1 MADIIALANQKGGV
15 GKTTSTL
22 SLGVA
27 LANQGKKV
35 LLIDADPQGN
45 LTICLGYND
54 LENKPTLAHLMQA
67 EMYDYDIDV
76 NDAILHNS
84 ENVDLIPSDI
94 GLSSIELGLNNTMSR
109 EYVLK
114 NVLSKVRDNYDYIL
128 IDCMPSLGL
137 IPINCLAAS
146 NEVIIPVQSQYLAVK
161 GMTYLFDTIKKIR
174 KTINPDLEIKGILI
188 TLVDKRTNLSKS
200 IKSELNEIYGNEI
213 KIYDTEIPL
222 AIKTAEASIKGK
234 SVFEYDKNG
243 TVAQSYKNFAKEVL
257 QDERES
263 SKDGPSIIR

>member
-1 MADIIALANQKGGV
+1 M
-15 GKTTSTL
+15 
-22 SLGVA
+22 
-27 LANQGKKV
+27 
-35 LLIDADPQGN
+35 PQGN
-45 LTICLGYND
+45 LTTCLGIENEDYKYSISD
-54 LENKPTLAHLMQA
+54 LMNSVMIGKEFNANK
-67 EMYDYDIDV
+67 V
-76 NDAILHNS
+76 ILHTK
-84 ENVDLIPSDI
+84 ENVDLIPAN
-94 GLSSIELGLNNTMSR
+94 IELSATEMNLGNAMCREFVLNNSIR
-109 EYVLK
+109 NIKE
-114 NVLSKVRDNYDYIL
+114 NYDYIL

>member
-1 MADIIALANQKGGV
+1 M
-15 GKTTSTL
+15 
-22 SLGVA
+22 
-27 LANQGKKV
+27 
-35 LLIDADPQGN
+35 
-45 LTICLGYND
+45 
-54 LENKPTLAHLMQA
+54 
-67 EMYDYDIDV
+67 
-76 NDAILHNS
+76 
-84 ENVDLIPSDI
+84 
-94 GLSSIELGLNNTMSR
+94 R
-109 EYVLK
+109 YVLK

-200 IKSELNEIYGNEI
+200 IKSELNELYGSEI